1 MRTVEI
7 SETDFKD
14 LNTQMFTMYKFF
26 SKIAAGVEN
35 EDKRSNTPM
44 ESLRVEKYPW
54 QTYSFRFLDTQLS
67 IHRLRNGHFTLDAH
81 NLNLSMYELNPLF
94 KRKDTS
100 WRYQK
105 YYGDFQSLDTAVHAF
120 CSVVKRF
127 VDTSL
132 GALF

>member
-67 IHRLRNGHFTLDAH
+67 IHRLRNGHFTLDTH
-81 NLNLSMYELNPLF
+81 HLNLSEFNLNSIF
-94 KRKDTS
+94 NRKKSD
-100 WRYQK
+100 WRYQN
-105 YYGDFQSLDTAVHAF
+105 YYGDFKTLDSAVHAF
-120 CSVVKRF
+120 CTVVKQF
-127 VDTSL
+127 LDSSL